1 MIKRLFMFQMLKQE
15 VDMKNKRKQEGIVL
29 KNGTVVKI
37 YHLTDPEFARLCGV
51 ELTNNEFTEVKVDD
65 NGQVINLKNG
75 GKKNED

>member
-1 MIKRLFMFQMLKQE
+1 MFQMLKQE
-15 VDMKNKRKQEGIVL
+15 VDMKNKRKQDGIVL

-51 ELTNNEFTEVKVDD
+51 ELTDNEFTEVKVDD

>member
-1 MIKRLFMFQMLKQE
+1 MKEEKKQ
-15 VDMKNKRKQEGIVL
+15 DGIVL

-51 ELTNNEFTEVKVDD
+51 ELTDNEFTEVKVDD

>member
-1 MIKRLFMFQMLKQE
+1 
-15 VDMKNKRKQEGIVL
+15 MKEEKKQEGIVL
-29 KNGTVVKI
+29 KNGAVVKI

-51 ELTNNEFTEVKVDD
+51 ELTDNEFTEVKVDD